1 MAEESR
7 ICPPCPA
14 GLDPRRP
21 GRHLSEVV
29 SVLRLGGAG
38 VQTHPDREPVDRL
51 FPPFGA
57 DGALRIDRGGDGLG
71 GVREDRHQAVAQP
84 LQDDTPVRG
93 DRLCQELVAGVSRC

>member
-1 MAEESR
+1 
-7 ICPPCPA
+7 
-14 GLDPRRP
+14 
-21 GRHLSEVV
+21 
-29 SVLRLGGAG
+29 